1 MGKLKLLKSFYCDF
15 WAGER
20 KGNFGW
26 EIKEYSSCWRI
37 SVCFYWGSF
46 CADSGQIR
54 QMILNQQSIVAR
66 LGYEESSRIISKK
79 GDRIS
84 IKVRIKNIVEELKMP
99 NSENKRKNLLKNLF
113 MLEIL
118 LKKKYLNYYIGI
130 LI

>member
-1 MGKLKLLKSFYCDF
+1 
-15 WAGER
+15 
-20 KGNFGW
+20 
-26 EIKEYSSCWRI
+26 
-37 SVCFYWGSF
+37 
-46 CADSGQIR
+46 
-54 QMILNQQSIVAR
+54 MILNQQSIVAR

-118 LKKKYLNYYIGI
+118 LKKKYLKM
-130 LI
+130 